1 MFFAGLL
8 SDNGNYLKWL
18 LYYSHPVRKIQVGSL
33 SCPALIPTSTFS
45 GVLMINIL
53 VVDDHALIRKGLKQL
68 LEDSPDLK
76 VTGEAA
82 TGAQAVSMA
91 RTQHF
96 DLILLDINLPD
107 KHGIEIL
114 KQFKSE
120 QADLKIIVLS
130 MYPEDQYGVRA
141 LKAGAMGYINKQ
153 SASDVLIKAIR
164 QVLSGKKYISETLAE
179 QLLNNLIGE
188 SQELMHQSLSNREYQ
203 TLCLM
208 ASGKSLSIISEIMS
222 LSPKTVSVYRS
233 RMLAK
238 MGFTNNSE
246 AIHYAIT
253 HHLVESQD

>member
-1 MFFAGLL
+1 
-8 SDNGNYLKWL
+8 
-18 LYYSHPVRKIQVGSL
+18 
-33 SCPALIPTSTFS
+33 
-45 GVLMINIL
+45 MINIL
-53 VVDDHALIRKGLKQL
+53 VVDDHALIRKGLKLL

-76 VTGEAA
+76 ITGEAA
-82 TGAQAVSMA
+82 SGSQATTML

-96 DLILLDINLPD
+96 DLMLLDINLPD
-107 KHGIEIL
+107 KHGIELL
-114 KQFKSE
+114 KRFKAE
-120 QADLKIIVLS
+120 QPELKTIVLS

-164 QVLSGKKYISETLAE
+164 QVIGGKKYISETMAE

-188 SQELMHQSLSNREYQ
+188 SQELMHQKLSNREYQ

-208 ASGKSLSIISEIMS
+208 ASGKSLSDISQIMT

-238 MGFTNNSE
+238 MGFTNNAE
-246 AIHYAIT
+246 AIHYAIS